1 MTKRLMVL
9 AGVFA
14 LAGCGGHQAG
24 GNEAAGGASAPA
36 AGAAVSSVKMTP
48 GEWETSV
55 ELIDMTIPDM
65 PPALRDK
72 MMQSMR
78 GPKVVG
84 KQCVTQA
91 DVDKPN
97 GGLFSGSKGR
107 CDYKNFSMSAGT
119 IKAEMTCQGGPNDGT
134 MAMTMD
140 GTYGPTQFS
149 LLNDAKALDGQG
161 GETMHMKAKVTGK
174 RLGDCQG

>member
-1 MTKRLMVL
+1 
-9 AGVFA
+9 
-14 LAGCGGHQAG
+14 
-24 GNEAAGGASAPA
+24 
-36 AGAAVSSVKMTP
+36 MTP

-97 GGLFSGSKGR
+97 GGLFSGSKGK
-107 CDYKNFSMSAGT
+107 CDYKSFSMSGGT
-119 IKAEMTCQGGPNDGT
+119 IKAEMTCQGGPNDGA

-140 GTYGPTQFS
+140 GTYSATQFA
-149 LLNDAKALDGQG
+149 LTNDAKALDGQG